1 LKEIRMTRCADLR
14 LFLFGLLILVAT
26 GGPLGAQSDAIG
38 SGAEQADLQLVV
50 MLSRHGVRSPL
61 DTPGMY
67 DKYAV
72 APWPKWEVA
81 PGILTP
87 RGYELM
93 KIFGTWDRLKFAGQG
108 LLTSTGCG
116 DAPHVT
122 ILADS
127 DQRTRETGKA
137 LAEGMLPGC
146 GVLVQAQAEG
156 TNDPLFRA
164 ANAGRVAPGTEAAA
178 IAGRIGGDPKNLT
191 EGYRPQ
197 LAVLDQVLAGC
208 GRQPA
213 NPKRTSIFDV
223 AASRTSSPSYI
234 PAAFRGP
241 VALGA
246 TMAENLLLEYTQGMS
261 DADTGWGCLDGET
274 LRTVMQ
280 LDTANWEYGSRTR
293 VIARANAANL
303 LDHIEKSM
311 EQSVTGK
318 PVAGALGKP
327 GDRLI
332 LLVGHDS
339 NIVAIAGALGIN
351 WILDGRVDDT
361 PPGGALLFELWRSRV
376 DGKPFVRLKYT
387 AQTLEQMRK
396 TEMLSPAN
404 PPGEA
409 PIFVPGCGRAD
420 MSCTWEG
427 FSAAMRQAID
437 PAYTAAQP

>member
-1 LKEIRMTRCADLR
+1 MIRCADLR
-14 LFLFGLLILVAT
+14 PFLLSLVALLAL
-26 GGPLGAQSDAIG
+26 GSPLVAQSTNLG
-38 SGAEQADLQLVV
+38 SGTQQADLQLVI

-61 DTPGMY
+61 GTPGIY

-87 RGYELM
+87 HGYELM
-93 KIFGTWDRLKFAGQG
+93 KIFGAWYRIKFSGQG
-108 LLTSTGCG
+108 LLAATRCG

-146 GVLVQAQAEG
+146 GVPVQAQPEG

-164 ANAGRVAPGTEAAA
+164 ANEGRPSPGTEAAA
-178 IAGRIGGDPKNLT
+178 IAGRIGGDANHLT
-191 EGYRPQ
+191 EAYRSQ
-197 LAVLDQVLAGC
+197 LSVLDRVLAGC

-213 NPKRTSIFDV
+213 NPKRTSIFNV

-234 PAAFRGP
+234 PTAFRGP
-241 VALGA
+241 VALAA

-311 EQSVTGK
+311 EQGVTGK
-318 PVAGALGKP
+318 PVPGALGKP
-327 GDRLI
+327 GDHLI

-339 NIVAIAGALGIN
+339 NIVAIAGALGID

-361 PPGGALLFELWRSRV
+361 PPGGALLFELWRSRA
-376 DGKPFVRLKYT
+376 DGRPFVRVKYT

-396 TEMLSPAN
+396 TEALTPAH
-404 PPGEA
+404 PPAEV

-427 FSAAMRQAID
+427 FSATMRQALD
-437 PAYTAAQP
+437 PSYTTAQP